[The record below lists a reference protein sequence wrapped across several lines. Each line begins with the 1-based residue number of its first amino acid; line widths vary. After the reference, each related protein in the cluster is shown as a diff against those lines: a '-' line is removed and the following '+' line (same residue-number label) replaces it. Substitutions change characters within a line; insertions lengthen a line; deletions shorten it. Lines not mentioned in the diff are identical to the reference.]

1 MIQRAK
7 RGSGEQQQI
16 QPRQTDDKSDL
27 LELDVV
33 WIKWGDVEGG
43 EKKKMDD
50 ASAN

>member
-27 LELDVV
+27 LELDVL
-33 WIKWGDVEGG
+33 WIKWADVDVEGED
-43 EKKKMDD
+43 EKIQHGG
-50 ASAN
+50 